1 MKRAN
6 QSNNRTNKG
15 TTLIEMVMCF
25 ALMAIFIS
33 AAAAI
38 IASVTNLYYQVK
50 GETYGRQVSDIIMQR
65 VVAEVEGAKYTN
77 GNNSENPSV
86 SGDKKTIQLYNRSDT
101 KATISVGNNN
111 QLVITYA
118 GFSNDQMSKNDTSW
132 KFDEKVYYNYEI
144 EELLFIP
151 GSAIGAGTSE
161 TGTKLQEYG
170 LDSSA
175 IEYESNIVLILM
187 TINSDKYGTYR
198 TVRPVKMYNVPSDY
212 TWPTN

>member
-111 QLVITYA
+111 HI
-118 GFSNDQMSKNDTSW
+118 SED
-132 KFDEKVYYNYEI
+132 
-144 EELLFIP
+144 
-151 GSAIGAGTSE
+151 IG
-161 TGTKLQEYG
+161 
-170 LDSSA
+170 
-175 IEYESNIVLILM
+175 
-187 TINSDKYGTYR
+187 
-198 TVRPVKMYNVPSDY
+198 
-212 TWPTN
+212 